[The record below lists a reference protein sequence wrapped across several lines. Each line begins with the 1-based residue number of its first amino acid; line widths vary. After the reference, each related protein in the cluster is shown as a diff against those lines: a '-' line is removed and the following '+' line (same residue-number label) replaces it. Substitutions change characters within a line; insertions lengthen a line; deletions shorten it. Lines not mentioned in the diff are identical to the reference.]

1 MSLLFSIVVPVYNRR
16 SLIIATIDSI
26 LAQIYQN
33 FELIIVDDGSND
45 KTGDAI
51 KEAYG
56 EQSKIRYYYIQ
67 NSERGAARN
76 YGIRQAEGDYIVIF
90 DSDDLMHNDYL
101 SSINAKLNS
110 FKDTPINF
118 IATKYQLMEDSGK
131 TSGGGTAGFAEGFY
145 NYKCLLR
152 GNCFGCMY
160 AIRRSNS
167 NLKLFLD
174 DRKYATLEDWIFI
187 FQNLRNDKLYLID
200 KVSIS
205 VRHNNTRSTADNKKV
220 IAVRSLATQWL
231 LENIQLTEPEKKEL
245 IAWSHYYCAIHHY
258 LDNSKTASYNE
269 TLKAIKKGGIN
280 AKFLFMFFKSIIGRK
295 LVTIFRS

>member
-1 MSLLFSIVVPVYNRR
+1 MFSIVVPVYNRR
-16 SLIIATIDSI
+16 SLVIATIDSI
-26 LAQIYQN
+26 LDQAYQN
-33 FELIIVDDGSND
+33 FELVIVDDGSTDN
-45 KTGDAI
+45 TGDAI
-51 KEAYG
+51 KETYDDHP
-56 EQSKIRYYYIQ
+56 KIGYYYIQ

-76 YGIRQAEGDYIVIF
+76 YGIRQAKGDYVVIF

-101 SSINAKLNS
+101 ASIDAKLNS
-110 FKDTPINF
+110 FKNTPINF

-131 TSGGGTAGFAEGFY
+131 TSGGGTARFAEGFY
-145 NYKCLLR
+145 DYKCLLR

-160 AIRRSNS
+160 AIRKSNS
-167 NLKLFLD
+167 NLKLFLE

-187 FQNLRNDKLYLID
+187 FQNLKNDKLYLID

-205 VRHNNTRSTADNKKV
+205 VRHNDTRSTADNKKV

-258 LDNSKTASYNE
+258 LDNNKTASYKE
-269 TLKAIKKGGIN
+269 TLKALKKGGVKT
-280 AKFLFMFFKSIIGRK
+280 KFLVMLFKSILGRK
-295 LVTIFRS
+295 FVTMFRS